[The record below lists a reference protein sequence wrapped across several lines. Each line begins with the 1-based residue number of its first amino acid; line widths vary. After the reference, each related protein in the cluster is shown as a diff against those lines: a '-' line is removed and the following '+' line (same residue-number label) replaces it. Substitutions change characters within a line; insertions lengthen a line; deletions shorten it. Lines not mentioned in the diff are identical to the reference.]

1 MFNRSDVMRVIAAKY
16 LRLAKEA
23 RDRGKRS
30 KLLDRAMIYGQL
42 SERAA
47 RRKNSRMMERRDVSQ
62 RSERREAVARSHG
75 R

>member
-1 MFNRSDVMRVIAAKY
+1 MFNRSDMMRVIAARY

-30 KLLDRAMIYGQL
+30 SLLDRAMIYGQL
-42 SERAA
+42 SERAK
-47 RRKNSRMMERRDVSQ
+47 RRKNSRITEHRDVSRRPERRDG
-62 RSERREAVARSHG
+62 VARSHG